1 MGNIKVRDKV
11 VPLWFIVVFLVS
23 GIAVPLLA
31 YVWQSVTVPFE
42 VREPLEI
49 LSYPSEF
56 SLFPGE
62 TVEFNVTLQN
72 HASTNYSVIFDYQLN
87 DTYYLVNY
95 VKFSEE
101 EYIVVPGLQTLN
113 AWLFVEP
120 NAPPTQASLTINFLR
135 IKPEVPTTTIFEDN
149 FEGYSV
155 STFPY
160 AGGWE
165 LWTKGAGNEYQVI
178 VDSVSVSPSKSLQ
191 LRGYPN
197 WVATASKRYTADSSR
212 IGFEVYVRAKES
224 GGARVGFTK
233 WVNLHYIT
241 IRVYS
246 GVMFASDG
254 KILLAGYGELEPWV
268 AGEWYK
274 VKQVIDRSD
283 DTCSVWINDVL
294 RASDVAL
301 DTNDFPGEYHYN
313 ETEAFSL
320 ISSYEIIDA
329 YFDDVK
335 IFQYGP

>member
-1 MGNIKVRDKV
+1 MEGIKARDKV
-11 VPLWFIVVFLVS
+11 VPLWLIVVFLIS

-31 YVWQSVTVPFE
+31 YLWQSVTIPFE

-49 LSYPSEF
+49 ISYPSEF

-62 TVEFNVTLQN
+62 TIEFDITLQN
-72 HASTNYSVIFDYQLN
+72 HASINYSVMFDYRL
-87 DTYYLVNY
+87 DDSYYQANY
-95 VKFSEE
+95 VRFSDEP
-101 EYIVVPGLQTLN
+101 YNVTPGLQTLA

-135 IKPEVPTTTIFEDN
+135 IKPEGPTTTIFEDN
-149 FEGYSV
+149 FEGYDV
-155 STFPY
+155 GTFPY

-165 LWTKGAGNEYQVI
+165 LWTNGAGNEYQVI

-197 WVATASKRYTADSSR
+197 WIATASKRYTTDSVR
-212 IGFEVYVRAKES
+212 VGFEVCVRAEEL

-233 WVNLHYIT
+233 RIAPNL
-241 IRVYS
+241 IRFYS
-246 GVMFASDG
+246 AVAFSSNG
-254 KILLAGYGELEPWV
+254 KIVLSGYEGELDFWV

-274 VKQVIDRSD
+274 IKQVIDRSD

-294 RASDVAL
+294 RASNVDL
-301 DTNDFPGEYHYN
+301 KTNDVPGEYHYN
-313 ETEAFSL
+313 ETEAFTL
-320 ISSYEIIDA
+320 ASSYKIIDA

-335 IFQYGP
+335 ISQYGP